1 MSGFSAEWLSV
12 REPVDHASCNN
23 MVKRVLLDYLKATHG
38 KSLTNLNVIDLGC
51 GTGSNLRGLAP
62 FLGRQQ
68 NWTLVDY
75 DPLLLSAAREALLDW
90 ADEVIVDD
98 DQHFE
103 IKHSDHVIKVQFL
116 QADLMKSFADILGIQ
131 PDLITAAAFFD
142 LVSVDWLIQFAQA
155 LKSPL
160 YTVLTYNGVEK
171 WLPSHSTDQA
181 MLKAFIDHQQT
192 DKGFGSAAGPH
203 AAQAL
208 ISALQARSFMVS
220 HGLSNWALS
229 EPDHQIL
236 IRLLAKGIAQAV
248 VETGQVEQ
256 GDVNEWLAS
265 RSRAEGCEIGHV
277 DIFAVPD
284 LANNLANTM
293 PSDAALTPTFSSTPS
308 PTI

>member
-1 MSGFSAEWLSV
+1 MSSFSAEWLSV

-23 MVKRVLLDYLKATHG
+23 MVKRTLLDYLKTIHG
-38 KSLTNLNVIDLGC
+38 KTLPNLSVIDLGC

-98 DQHFE
+98 DQNFE
-103 IKHSDHVIKVQFL
+103 IKQSDRTLNIQFL
-116 QADLMKSFADILGIQ
+116 QADLMKSYADVLDKK

-142 LVSVDWLIQFAQA
+142 LVSTDWLKQFAQA

-160 YTVLTYNGVEK
+160 YTVLTYNGIEK
-171 WLPSHSTDQA
+171 WLPPHTADEA
-181 MLKAFIDHQQT
+181 VLKAFIEHQQT

-208 ISALQARSFMVS
+208 ISALETRSFTVS
-220 HGLSNWALS
+220 QGLSHWALMNP
-229 EPDHQIL
+229 EHLTL
-236 IRLLAKGIAQAV
+236 IRLLAQGIAQAV
-248 VETGQVEQ
+248 TETGQVEQ
-256 GDVNEWLAS
+256 GDVNEWLAA
-265 RSRAEGCEIGHV
+265 RIRAEGCEIGHI
-277 DIFAVPD
+277 DIFAAPAAPPALVAASAPD
-284 LANNLANTM
+284 EATATLPHT
-293 PSDAALTPTFSSTPS
+293 SSS
-308 PTI
+308 QA

>member
-1 MSGFSAEWLSV
+1 MGGFSADWLSE

-23 MVKRVLLDYLKATHG
+23 MVKRAMLDYLKAKHG
-38 KSLTNLNVIDLGC
+38 KTLSNLNVIDLGC

-103 IKHSDHVIKVQFL
+103 IKRNDYTIRVQFL
-116 QADLMKSFADILGIQ
+116 QADLMKTYGEVLNLK

-142 LVSVDWLIQFAQA
+142 LVSIDWITRFAQA
-155 LKSPL
+155 LQSPL

-171 WLPSHSTDQA
+171 WLPTHPNDQA
-181 MLKAFIDHQQT
+181 VLSAFISHQQT

-203 AAQAL
+203 AANAL
-208 ISALQARSFMVS
+208 ISALQDRSYHVS
-220 HGLSNWALS
+220 QGLSNWALS
-229 EPDHQIL
+229 QSEHHTL
-236 IRLLAKGIAQAV
+236 MRLLAKGIAQAV
-248 VETGQVEQ
+248 VETAQVEQ
-256 GDVNEWLAS
+256 ADVNEWLAA
-265 RSRAEGCEIGHV
+265 RSLAEGCEIGHV
-277 DIFAVPD
+277 DIFAAPPVSVVP
-284 LANNLANTM
+284 
-293 PSDAALTPTFSSTPS
+293 S
-308 PTI
+308 

>member
-1 MSGFSAEWLSV
+1 MGGFSAEWLSV

-23 MVKRVLLDYLKATHG
+23 MVKRAMLDYLKAKHG
-38 KSLTNLNVIDLGC
+38 KTLSNLNVIDLGC

-98 DQHFE
+98 DQQFE
-103 IKHSDHVIKVQFL
+103 IKRTEYTIKVQFL
-116 QADLMKSFADILGIQ
+116 QADLMTSYDEVLNLK

-142 LVSVDWLIQFAQA
+142 LVSIDWINRFAQA

-160 YTVLTYNGVEK
+160 YTVLTYNGIEK
-171 WLPSHSTDQA
+171 WLPTHTVDQA
-181 MLKAFIDHQQT
+181 VLEAFVAHQQT

-203 AAQAL
+203 AARAL
-208 ISALQARSFMVS
+208 TDALQARSYKVS
-220 HGLSNWALS
+220 QGLSNWALS
-229 EPDHQIL
+229 QSEHHTL
-236 IRLLAKGIAQAV
+236 MRLLAKGIAQAV

-256 GDVNEWLAS
+256 VDVNEWLAA
-265 RSRAEGCEIGHV
+265 RSLAEGCEIGHV
-277 DIFAVPD
+277 DIFAAPTVPAT
-284 LANNLANTM
+284 LAESLSPNQA
-293 PSDAALTPTFSSTPS
+293 STL
-308 PTI
+308 